1 MPKLKGKR
9 RWGVDE
15 IVVLCGIYVC
25 SLFSMGDDE
34 HEECK
39 RIASEFDR
47 SPGTVDRQWRN
58 IKDYLAGKPSKK
70 VGKDVKRWTD
80 VMLDNPRLVKGHA
93 LYICKQNE
101 WELLD
106 LLEGER
112 NEN

>member
-9 RWGVDE
+9 IWGIDE
-15 IVVLCGIYVC
+15 IVVLCGIYVS

-39 RIASEFDR
+39 KIASEINR

-58 IKDYLAGKPSKK
+58 IKDYLAGMPCKK
-70 VGKDVKRWTD
+70 VGRNIKIWADIMLDDPQLVKR
-80 VMLDNPRLVKGHA
+80 HA
-93 LYICKQNE
+93 SYICKQKE
-101 WELLD
+101 WDLLD

-112 NEN
+112 SEN